1 MSFKSDVKNKI
12 IGYYNRQL
20 DAHESNIVRKALADE
35 DFSIEKNPKPKKTEK
50 IAIVV
55 GSIMQFSGG
64 HTSMLRLG
72 TGLCELGKI

>member
-35 DFSIEKNPKPKKTEK
+35 DFSIEKILSQRKPRK
-50 IAIVV
+50 
-55 GSIMQFSGG
+55 
-64 HTSMLRLG
+64 LPL
-72 TGLCELGKI
+72 

>member
-20 DAHESNIVRKALADE
+20 DTHESNIVRKALADE

-50 IAIVV
+50 
-55 GSIMQFSGG
+55 
-64 HTSMLRLG
+64 LPL
-72 TGLCELGKI
+72 